1 MCQNN
6 YNRKKEEKK
15 YKHLNYVEKTQI
27 ERWYNIEKRP
37 CSEIAK
43 LLNKSVRTI
52 QREIKRGLVE
62 NLTTLLEVKYVYS
75 ADVSEQ
81 KYRYNMTA
89 KGPNIK
95 LDANYKLVEYIENGI
110 KKEKKSPEILVAE
123 IKRKKEEFGVI
134 VSAKT
139 IRNCIHKRILNLAE
153 KDMIYKKEYKEK
165 NKEKTHCSKVPA
177 EKSIDFRPQEAN
189 DRSEYGHWEG
199 DLVVGKEGKGA
210 ALLTFTERK
219 TREEIIF
226 KIPSKHGVNVAK
238 SIDKLERKY
247 KSEFKNK
254 FKTITFDNGGEFRDY
269 KALEK
274 SYDKRKKAPRVQ
286 VYYAHPYRSGERG
299 SNENANRLIRRF
311 IPKGTVI
318 TDISEEFIQQVED
331 WINNLLRPMFGYKS
345 KFRNGKN
352 RIVNIFVILLQKVRH
367 LLLQFIII
375 RNC

>member
-1 MCQNN
+1 MCQSN
-6 YNRKKEEKK
+6 YNRKNEEKK
-15 YKHLNYVEKTQI
+15 YKHINYVEKTQI
-27 ERWYNIEKRP
+27 ERWYNIEKKP

-52 QREIKRGLVE
+52 QREIKRGLVK
-62 NLTTLLEVKYVYS
+62 NLTSELVEIWVYS

-110 KKEKKSPEILVAE
+110 KKERKSPEILVAE

-134 VSAKT
+134 VCAKT
-139 IRNCIHKRILNLAE
+139 IRNCIHKRILNITE

-165 NKEKTHCSKVPA
+165 NKEKAHFSKVPA

-199 DLVVGKEGKGA
+199 DLVVGKDGKGA

-226 KIPSKHGVNVAK
+226 KIPGKKAEYVAK
-238 SIDKLERKY
+238 SIDKLERRY

-274 SYDKRKKAPRVQ
+274 SYDKRKKEARVK

-318 TDISEEFIQQVED
+318 TDISEDYIQQIED
-331 WINNLLRPMFGYKS
+331 WINNLLRPMFGFKS
-345 KFRNGKN
+345 SLEMAK
-352 RIVNIFVILLQKVRH
+352 IVS
-367 LLLQFIII
+367 
-375 RNC
+375 

>member
-1 MCQNN
+1 MCQKD
-6 YNRKKEEKK
+6 YIKKNIEKK
-15 YKHLNYVEKTQI
+15 YQHLNYVEKTQI
-27 ERWYNIEKRP
+27 ERWYNIEKKP

-62 NLTTLLEVKYVYS
+62 NLTTLLEIKYVYS

-89 KGPNIK
+89 KGPNVK

-123 IKRKKEEFGVI
+123 IKRKKEEFGDI
-134 VSAKT
+134 VCAKT
-139 IRNCIHKRILNLAE
+139 IRNCIHKRILNLTE
-153 KDMIYKKEYKEK
+153 KDMIYKKEFKEK
-165 NKEKTHCSKVPA
+165 NKNKTHFDKVPA
-177 EKSIDFRPQEAN
+177 EKSIDFRPKEAN

-199 DLVVGKEGKGA
+199 DLVVGKDGKGA
-210 ALLTFTERK
+210 ALLTFTERM

-226 KIPSKHGVNVAK
+226 KIPSKHAINVEKAL
-238 SIDKLERKY
+238 DKLERKY
-247 KSEFKNK
+247 KSKFKNK

-274 SYDKRKKAPRVQ
+274 SYDKRKKEPRVQ

-345 KFRNGKN
+345 SLEMVK
-352 RIVNIFVILLQKVRH
+352 IAS
-367 LLLQFIII
+367 
-375 RNC
+375 

>member
-1 MCQNN
+1 MD
-6 YNRKKEEKK
+6 KKA
-15 YKHLNYVEKTQI
+15 
-27 ERWYNIEKRP
+27 

-62 NLTTLLEVKYVYS
+62 NLTTELEVINVYS
-75 ADVSEQ
+75 AEVSEQ

-95 LDANYKLVEYIENGI
+95 IDNDYKLAQYIEKGI
-110 KKEKKSPEILVAE
+110 KIERKSPEILVAE
-123 IKRKKEEFGVI
+123 IKRKADEFSV
-134 VSAKT
+134 VVCAKT
-139 IRNCIHKRILNLAE
+139 IRNCIE
-153 KDMIYKKEYKEK
+153 KKYVDK
-165 NKEKTHCSKVPA
+165 NKGKVHCDRVPA

-219 TREEIIF
+219 TREEIIM
-226 KIPSKHGVNVAK
+226 KIPSKHGVNVSK
-238 SIDKLERKY
+238 SLDILEKKY
-247 KSEFKNK
+247 KSEFKKK
-254 FKTITFDNGGEFRDY
+254 FKTITFDNGAEFRNY
-269 KALEK
+269 KLIEK
-274 SYDKRKKAPRVQ
+274 SYDKRKKEPRVQ

-318 TDISEEFIQQVED
+318 TNIPEEVIQRIED
-331 WINNLLRPMFGYKS
+331 WINNLLRPMFGFKS
-345 KFRNGKN
+345 SLEMAK
-352 RIVNIFVILLQKVRH
+352 
-367 LLLQFIII
+367 
-375 RNC
+375 

>member
-1 MCQNN
+1 MCQID
-6 YNRKKEEKK
+6 YNKKVKENK

-27 ERWYNIEKRP
+27 ERWYNIEKKP

-62 NLTTLLEVKYVYS
+62 NLTTLLEIKYVYS

-89 KGPNIK
+89 KGANVK
-95 LDANYKLVEYIENGI
+95 LDTNYKLVEYIENGI
-110 KKEKKSPEILVAE
+110 KKERKSPEILVEE
-123 IKRKKEEFGVI
+123 IKRKKEEFGTI
-134 VSAKT
+134 VCAKT
-139 IRNCIHKRILNLAE
+139 IRNCIHKRIINLTE

-165 NKEKTHCSKVPA
+165 NKEKTHCAKVPA
-177 EKSIDFRPQEAN
+177 EKSIDFRPKGAN

-210 ALLTFTERK
+210 ALLTFTERM

-226 KIPSKHGVNVAK
+226 KIPSKHAVNVAK

-247 KSEFKNK
+247 RSEFRNK

-274 SYDKRKKAPRVQ
+274 SYDKRKKEPRIQ

-318 TDISEEFIQQVED
+318 TDISEDFIQYVED

-345 KFRNGKN
+345 SLEMA
-352 RIVNIFVILLQKVRH
+352 RIAL
-367 LLLQFIII
+367 
-375 RNC
+375 

>member
-1 MCQNN
+1 MIQCDCQENIERICNFMCQKD
-6 YNRKKEEKK
+6 YNKKSVEKK
-15 YKHLNYVEKTQI
+15 YQHLNYVEKTQI
-27 ERWYNIEKRP
+27 ERWHNIDKKP

-43 LLNKSVRTI
+43 LLNKSIRTI

-62 NLTTLLEVKYVYS
+62 NLTTLLEIKYVYS

-89 KGPNIK
+89 KGANIK
-95 LDANYKLVEYIENGI
+95 LDTNYKLVEYIENGI
-110 KKEKKSPEILVAE
+110 KKERKSPEILVAE
-123 IKRKKEEFGVI
+123 IKRKKEEIGVI
-134 VSAKT
+134 VCAKT
-139 IRNCIHKRILNLAE
+139 IRNYIHKRILNLTE
-153 KDMIYKKEYKEK
+153 KDMIYKKVYKEK
-165 NKEKTHCSKVPA
+165 NENKTHCNKVPA
-177 EKSIDFRPQEAN
+177 EKSIDFRPKEAN
-189 DRSEYGHWEG
+189 ERSEYGHWEG
-199 DLVVGKEGKGA
+199 DLVVGKDGKGA
-210 ALLTFTERK
+210 ALLTFTERM

-226 KIPSKHGVNVAK
+226 KIPSKHAINVAK

-269 KALEK
+269 KTLEK
-274 SYDKRKKAPRVQ
+274 SYDKRKKEPRIQ

-318 TDISEEFIQQVED
+318 TNISEKFIQQIED

-345 KFRNGKN
+345 SLEIMK
-352 RIVNIFVILLQKVRH
+352 IVS
-367 LLLQFIII
+367 
-375 RNC
+375 

>member
-123 IKRKKEEFGVI
+123 IKKKKKEFGVI

-165 NKEKTHCSKVPA
+165 NEEKTHCSKVPA

-345 KFRNGKN
+345 SLEMVK
-352 RIVNIFVILLQKVRH
+352 IAS
-367 LLLQFIII
+367 
-375 RNC
+375 

>member
-27 ERWYNIEKRP
+27 ERWHNIEKKA

-43 LLNKSVRTI
+43 ILDKSVRTI
-52 QREIKRGLVE
+52 QREIKRGLVK
-62 NLTTLLEVKYVYS
+62 NLTSELVEIWVYS
-75 ADVSEQ
+75 AEISEQ

-95 LDANYKLVEYIENGI
+95 LDANYKLVEYIERGI
-110 KKEKKSPEILVAE
+110 KKEKKSPEILVEE
-123 IKRKKEEFGVI
+123 IKRKKEEFGNI
-134 VSAKT
+134 VCAKT
-139 IRNCIHKRILNLAE
+139 IRNCIYKKILNLTT

-165 NKEKTHCSKVPA
+165 NKEKIHCSKVPA
-177 EKSIDFRPQEAN
+177 EKSIDFRPNEAN

-199 DLVVGKEGKGA
+199 DLVVGKAGKGA

-247 KSEFKNK
+247 KAEFKNK

-274 SYDKRKKAPRVQ
+274 SYDKRKKEPRVQ

-318 TDISEEFIQQVED
+318 TDISEEFIQQIED

-345 KFRNGKN
+345 SLEMAKDAS
-352 RIVNIFVILLQKVRH
+352 
-367 LLLQFIII
+367 
-375 RNC
+375 